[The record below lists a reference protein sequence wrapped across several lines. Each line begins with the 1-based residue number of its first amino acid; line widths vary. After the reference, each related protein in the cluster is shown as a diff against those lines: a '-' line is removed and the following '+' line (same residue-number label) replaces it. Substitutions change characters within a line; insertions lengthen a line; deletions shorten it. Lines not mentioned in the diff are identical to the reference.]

1 MKKLVGKRLDGRY
14 EFIEVIGVGGMAD
27 VYRAYDNLKKT
38 YVAIKVL
45 KDKYSKNKEFL
56 YRFKNES
63 KANASLSHPN
73 IVRIFDVG
81 FGDSI
86 QYIVMEYVEGITL
99 KEFIEKA
106 KILNWKDVVH
116 FVFQILRGLQHA
128 HDKGIVHRD
137 IKPQNIMLLEDGT
150 VKIMDFGI
158 ARFPRDEKVNYKKTV
173 GSVYYIS
180 PEQASG
186 GITDFKSDIYSVGIM
201 MYEMLTGVLPFEG
214 KTPEIVAEKQINE
227 YPKSPLKLNPSLP
240 QGLVEIIFKAT
251 KKKPEERYQSATEM
265 LRDVDEFKQDPNI
278 RFGYDYLNDMDNTK
292 SFSLNPYT
300 SKKKNKSF
308 LKRSGG
314 IIGKNEKLIPILSGV
329 AIAFFLAA
337 IIMVLTFVFGRGK
350 SAVTDI
356 EIPNFVGYNI
366 EDIKTMNNGKYKDLG
381 YTVNY
386 EPNSDY
392 EAGIIMEQSVKSGTQ
407 VKSNYSNIV
416 FTVSS
421 GIEIKT
427 IPNVIGLSFSKAE
440 AKLKKAGFINIKKIE
455 KVDEDSPLN
464 SVIAIEPRAL
474 TQTAYDTTIKLYCN
488 VSENDEKIAE
498 VPSVV
503 GKTLDEAKSI
513 LKSAGF
519 DVSVRETN
527 NSNKPH
533 GVIIS
538 QNKEKATLGSVV
550 EIVLNV
556 KENGNNVKNENEQEK
571 KQFYKDKA
579 SEDVIKI
586 PLKSSSKIEDV
597 FDVVVLDE
605 KNNIVN
611 RTESGVNKSVLVNV
625 NVKDYKNSSLSV
637 MVKNKRTGKSVKY
650 GTIKI
655 VTDDFGN
662 RERKISLNPDAFYET
677 LD

>member
-1 MKKLVGKRLDGRY
+1 MRKLVGKRLDGRY

-81 FGDSI
+81 FGNSI

-106 KILNWKDVVH
+106 KVLNWKDVVH

-158 ARFPRDEKVNYKKTV
+158 ARFPRDEKINSKKTV

-227 YPKSPLKLNPSLP
+227 HPKSPLKLNPSLP
-240 QGLVEIIFKAT
+240 QGLVEIIFKAI

-278 RFGYDYLNDMDNTK
+278 RFGYVYSNDIDATK
-292 SFSLNPYT
+292 SFNLNPYGL
-300 SKKKNKSF
+300 KKKKSF
-308 LKRSGG
+308 LKRSAGL
-314 IIGKNEKLIPILSGV
+314 IGKNEKLIPILSGV
-329 AIAFFLAA
+329 TIAFFLAA
-337 IIMVLTFVFGRGK
+337 IIMVLTFVFGRGR
-350 SAVTDI
+350 SPITDI
-356 EIPNFVGYNI
+356 KIPNFVGHNI
-366 EDIKTMNNGKYKDLG
+366 EDVKTMDNGKYKDLG
-381 YTVNY
+381 YTIKY
-386 EPNSDY
+386 EPNSDH
-392 EAGIIMEQSVKSGTQ
+392 EAGVIIEQSVKPDTQ
-407 VKSNYSNIV
+407 VKSNYGNMV
-416 FTVSS
+416 FIVSS
-421 GIEIKT
+421 GIEKKT
-427 IPNVIGLSFSKAE
+427 IPDVVGLPVSKAE

-455 KVDEDSPLN
+455 KVDEEAPLN
-464 SVIAIEPRAL
+464 TVLAIEPRAF
-474 TQTAYDTTIKLYCN
+474 TEIAYDSTIRLYCSA
-488 VSENDEKIAE
+488 SENDEKIVE

-503 GKTLDEAKSI
+503 GKTLEEAKYI
-513 LKSAGF
+513 LKNAGF
-519 DVSVRETN
+519 DVSVRETSSN
-527 NSNKPH
+527 NKTY
-533 GVIIS
+533 GIIIE

-556 KENGNNVKNENEQEK
+556 NENRLSKNNENGQEK
-571 KQFYKDKA
+571 KFNYKDFF
-579 SEDVIKI
+579 EDSIKI

-597 FDVVVLDE
+597 FEIAVIDE
-605 KNNIVN
+605 KKNVVS
-611 RTESGVNKSVLVNV
+611 RTEGAVNKNVSLNV
-625 NVKDYKNSSLSV
+625 NVKDYKNANFKV
-637 MVKNKRTGKSVKY
+637 IIKNKRTGKTAKY
-650 GTIKI
+650 GFIKI
-655 VTDDFGN
+655 VTDDAGN
-662 RERKISLNPDAFYET
+662 RSGKSSFNSDAFYET

>member
-27 VYRAYDNLKKT
+27 VYKAYDNLKKT

-56 YRFKNES
+56 YRFRNES

-158 ARFPRDEKVNYKKTV
+158 ARFPRDEKINFKKTV

-201 MYEMLTGVLPFEG
+201 MYEMLTGILPFEG
-214 KTPEIVAEKQINE
+214 KTPEVVAEKQINE

-240 QGLVEIIFKAT
+240 QGLVEIIFKAI
-251 KKKPEERYQSATEM
+251 KKNPQERYQSATEM
-265 LRDVDEFKQDPNI
+265 LRDVDEFKQDPSI
-278 RFGYDYLNDMDNTK
+278 RFGYDFSNDMDVTK
-292 SFSLNPYT
+292 SFNLKPYGL
-300 SKKKNKSF
+300 KKKKSF
-308 LKRSGG
+308 LKRTGG

-356 EIPNFVGYNI
+356 VIPNFVGHNI
-366 EDIKTMNNGKYKDLG
+366 EDVKTMDNGKYKDLG

-392 EAGIIMEQSVKSGTQ
+392 EAGVIMEQSVKPDTR
-407 VKSNYSNIV
+407 VKSNYSNMV
-416 FTVSS
+416 FIVSS

-427 IPNVIGLSFSKAE
+427 IPNVIGLNVSKAE

-455 KVDEDSPLN
+455 KADEDSPPN
-464 SVIAIEPRAL
+464 SVIAIEPRVL

-488 VSENDEKIAE
+488 VSESDEKIVD

-503 GKTLDEAKSI
+503 GKTLEEAKTI
-513 LKSAGF
+513 LKNAGF

-527 NSNKPH
+527 NNNKSH

-556 KENGNNVKNENEQEK
+556 KENAGGRNENEQEK
-571 KQFYKDKA
+571 RIFYKDKDL
-579 SEDVIKI
+579 EDVIKI

-597 FDVVVLDE
+597 FDVVVVDE
-605 KNNIVN
+605 KKNVVSK
-611 RTESGVNKSVLVNV
+611 TESVVNKSALINV

-637 MVKNKRTGKSVKY
+637 MIKNKRTGKSAKY
-650 GTIKI
+650 GTIKM
-655 VTDDFGN
+655 VTDDVGN
-662 RERKISLNPDAFYET
+662 KERKVSLNPDAFYET

>member
-14 EFIEVIGVGGMAD
+14 EFIEVIGIGGMAD
-27 VYRAYDNLKKT
+27 VYKAYDNLKKT

-56 YRFKNES
+56 YRFRNES

-158 ARFPRDEKVNYKKTV
+158 ARFPRDEKINFKKTV

-201 MYEMLTGVLPFEG
+201 MYEMLTGILPFEG
-214 KTPEIVAEKQINE
+214 KTPEVVAEKQINE
-227 YPKSPLKLNPSLP
+227 YPTSPLKLNPSLP
-240 QGLVEIIFKAT
+240 QGLVEIIFKAI
-251 KKKPEERYQSATEM
+251 KKNPEERYQSATEM
-265 LRDVDEFKQDPNI
+265 LRDVDEFKQDPSI
-278 RFGYDYLNDMDNTK
+278 RFGYDYLNDMDVTK
-292 SFSLNPYT
+292 SFNLKPYGL
-300 SKKKNKSF
+300 KKKKSF
-308 LKRSGG
+308 LKRTGG

-337 IIMVLTFVFGRGK
+337 IIMVLTFLFGRGR
-350 SAVTDI
+350 SPITDI
-356 EIPNFVGYNI
+356 KIPNFVGHNI
-366 EDIKTMNNGKYKDLG
+366 EDVKTMDNGKYKDLG
-381 YTVNY
+381 YKVNY
-386 EPNSDY
+386 VPDSDH
-392 EAGIIMEQSVKSGTQ
+392 EAGVILEQSIKPDTQ
-407 VKSNYSNIV
+407 VKSNYDNLI
-416 FTVSS
+416 FIVSS

-427 IPNVIGLSFSKAE
+427 IPDVVGFKVDKAE
-440 AKLKKAGFINIKKIE
+440 ARLKKAGFINIKKIE
-455 KVDEDSPLN
+455 RANEEAPLN
-464 SVIAIEPRAL
+464 SVLAIEPRAL

-488 VSENDEKIAE
+488 VSENDEKIVD

-503 GKTLDEAKSI
+503 GKPLEEAKTI
-513 LKSAGF
+513 LKNAGF

-527 NSNKPH
+527 NNNKSH

-556 KENGNNVKNENEQEK
+556 KENAGGGKNENEQEK
-571 KQFYKDKA
+571 KIFYKDKNL
-579 SEDVIKI
+579 EDVIKI
-586 PLKSSSKIEDV
+586 PLRSSSKIEDV
-597 FDVVVLDE
+597 FDVVVVDE
-605 KNNIVN
+605 KKNVVSK
-611 RTESGVNKSVLVNV
+611 TESVVNKSALINV
-625 NVKDYKNSSLSV
+625 NVKDYKNSSLTV
-637 MVKNKRTGKSVKY
+637 MIKNKRTGKSAKY
-650 GTIKI
+650 GTIKMT
-655 VTDDFGN
+655 TDEVGN
-662 RERKISLNPDAFYET
+662 KERKFSLNPDAFYET